1 MQLGRFPIMS
11 LLHDGTLSLDDSLAI
26 QSFGNQFETNGGVLS
41 IENQYFG
48 QVDHEGKPNGIGRM
62 KINKGL
68 YEGSFRDGKQ
78 SGYGRGIMF
87 DGRYYEGWWREGVF
101 HGQGKMVDI
110 LEKKTK
116 EGQWENG
123 QLVTQD

>member
-68 YEGSFRDGKQ
+68 YEGSFRDGK
-78 SGYGRGIMF
+78 
-87 DGRYYEGWWREGVF
+87 
-101 HGQGKMVDI
+101 
-110 LEKKTK
+110 
-116 EGQWENG
+116 
-123 QLVTQD
+123 